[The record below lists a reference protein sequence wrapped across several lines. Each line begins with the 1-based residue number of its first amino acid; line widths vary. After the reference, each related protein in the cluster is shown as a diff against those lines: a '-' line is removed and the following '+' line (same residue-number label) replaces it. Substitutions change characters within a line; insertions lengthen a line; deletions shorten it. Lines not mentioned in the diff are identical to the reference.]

1 MKEVRKEGEKEKEMK
16 GKDRKYTHNKRTKNP
31 RLYGL
36 DWVKGDLTPRTW
48 NCSKVLVL
56 LEKMQCKFLKP
67 TEVNR

>member
-36 DWVKGDLTPRTW
+36 DWVKGDLTPRT
-48 NCSKVLVL
+48 
-56 LEKMQCKFLKP
+56 
-67 TEVNR
+67 